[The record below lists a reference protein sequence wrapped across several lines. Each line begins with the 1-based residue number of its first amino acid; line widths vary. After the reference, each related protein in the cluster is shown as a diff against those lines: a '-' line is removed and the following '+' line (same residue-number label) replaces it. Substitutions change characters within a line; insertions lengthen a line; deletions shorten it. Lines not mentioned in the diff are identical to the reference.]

1 MSKSLAKKL
10 AQIKPGTVF
19 VGVDLAWDKNVV
31 VVLDAGARQLDR
43 FAIPHDRDWYEYLR
57 RRLQDV
63 CERHQATAGVLIGME
78 PTNYYW
84 KLLSSYL
91 ETQSLEY
98 RLVNPY
104 TVRKR
109 REGDRLD
116 RSRDDPRDA
125 FTIADLLRTGKF
137 TETQMLHGLY
147 AELRSL
153 VAHYHRLQGDIG
165 RQKTLLRTAVGQVFP
180 ELRQVFQDF
189 TGHTARAMLFH
200 HARAHQVADLSLESF
215 IAGVRADFQGTRL
228 HLTKLRHAHRLAARS
243 VGLKEGTDALQLM
256 TRLYLETLAGM
267 QEQLQQVEQALVA
280 TFLALPEALYL
291 LSVPGLGVITAATI
305 LAEIGDPSRYQNGRQ
320 LIKLAGTQP
329 APNISGRK
337 ARSATPM
344 SGQGRPRLRTA
355 LYFACLRLV
364 QRDEAFARTYQRLQ
378 QRNKNPLTGM
388 QAIGALMNKLLRIL
402 WAIMRDQTD
411 YDPARVT

>member
-10 AQIKPGTVF
+10 AQIKPGTLF
-19 VGVDLAWDKNVV
+19 VGVDLALERNVA
-31 VVLDAGARQLDR
+31 VVLDTGARQLDR
-43 FAIPHDRDWYEYLR
+43 FGFPNERDGYEYLQR
-57 RRLQDV
+57 RVQDV
-63 CERHQATAGVLIGME
+63 CDRHQASGVLIGME

-91 ETQSLEY
+91 EAPGLEY

-104 TVRKR
+104 TVKKR

-137 TETQMLHGLY
+137 TETQRQHGLY
-147 AELRSL
+147 AELRGL

-165 RQKTLLRTAVGQVFP
+165 RQKTLLRVTVGQLFP
-180 ELRQVFQDF
+180 ELSRVFQDL
-189 TGHTARAMLFH
+189 TGHTARAMLCQ
-200 HARAHQVADLSLESF
+200 HASAHQVATLSLESF
-215 IAGVRADFQGTRL
+215 IAGVRADFQGSRL
-228 HLTKLRHAHRLAARS
+228 HLAKLRHAHRLAASS
-243 VGLKEGTDALQLM
+243 VGLKEEAHALQLIA
-256 TRLYLETLAGM
+256 RLHLENLDVL
-267 QEQLQQVEQALVA
+267 QSQLKQVEQALVT
-280 TFLALPEALYL
+280 TFMALPEAPYL

-305 LAEIGDPSRYQNGRQ
+305 LAEIGDPSRYRRGRQ

-329 APNISGRK
+329 VPNTSGRK
-337 ARSATPM
+337 TRSATPM

-364 QRDEAFARTYQRLQ
+364 HRDEAFARSYQQLQ
-378 QRNKNPLTGM
+378 QREKNPLTGM
-388 QAIGALMNKLLRIL
+388 QALGVLMNKLLRIL
-402 WAIMRDQTD
+402 WALMRDQTY
-411 YDPARVT
+411 YDQARVT

>member
-10 AQIKPGTVF
+10 AQIKPGTLF
-19 VGVDLAWDKNVV
+19 VGVDLALDKNVT

-43 FAIPHDRDWYEYLR
+43 FAFPHDREGYDDFR
-57 RRLQDV
+57 QRLADV
-63 CERHQATAGVLIGME
+63 CARHQASGVLIGME

-91 ETQSLEY
+91 ERHDLAY

-104 TVRKR
+104 TVKKR
-109 REGDRLD
+109 REGDHLD

-137 TETQMLHGLY
+137 TETQRLHGLY
-147 AELRSL
+147 AELRNL
-153 VAHYHRLQGDIG
+153 VAHYARLQGDIG
-165 RQKTLLRTAVGQVFP
+165 RQKTLLRTAVGQLFP
-180 ELRQVFQDF
+180 ELKQVFQDF
-189 TGHTARAMLFH
+189 SGHTARAMLCY
-200 HARAHQVADLSLESF
+200 HASAHQVAGLSLADF

-228 HLTKLRHAHRLAARS
+228 HLAKLRHAHRLATS
-243 VGLKEGTDALQLM
+243 SIGLQEETHALQLM
-256 TRLYLETLAGM
+256 TRLHLEYLAGL
-267 QEQLQQVEQALVA
+267 QGQLQQVEQTLVA
-280 TFLALPEALYL
+280 TFLALPEAPYL
-291 LSVPGLGVITAATI
+291 LSIPGLGLMTAAII
-305 LAEIGDPSRYQNGRQ
+305 LAEIGDPRRYRNGRQ

-329 APNISGRK
+329 APNTSGRK
-337 ARSATPM
+337 TRSATPM

-378 QRNKNPLTGM
+378 QRDKNPLTGM
-388 QAIGALMNKLLRIL
+388 QALGVLMNKLLRIV
-402 WAIMRDQTD
+402 WAVIRDQTS
-411 YDPARVT
+411 YDQARAS

>member
-10 AQIKPGTVF
+10 AQIKPGTLF
-19 VGVDLAWDKNVV
+19 VGVDLALDKNVV

-43 FAIPHDRDWYEYLR
+43 FAMPHDWDGYEYFR

-63 CERHQATAGVLIGME
+63 CERHQGTEVLIGME

-91 ETQSLEY
+91 ETQGIEY

-104 TVRKR
+104 TVKKR

-137 TETQMLHGLY
+137 TETQQLHGLY

-165 RQKTLLRTAVGQVFP
+165 RQKTLLRMAVGQVFP
-180 ELRQVFQDF
+180 ELRRVFRDF

-200 HARAHQVADLSLESF
+200 HASAHQIAVLSLESF

-228 HLTKLRHAHRLAARS
+228 HLAKLRHAHRLAARS
-243 VGLKEGTDALQLM
+243 VGLKEGTYALQLM
-256 TRLYLETLAGM
+256 TRLHLETLAGL
-267 QEQLQQVEQALVA
+267 QEQLQQVEQALFA
-280 TFLALPEALYL
+280 IFLALPEAAYL

-305 LAEIGDPSRYQNGRQ
+305 LAEIGDPGRYRNGRQ

-329 APNISGRK
+329 APNTSGRK
-337 ARSATPM
+337 TRSATPM

-378 QRNKNPLTGM
+378 QRDKNPLTGM
-388 QAIGALMNKLLRIL
+388 QAMGALMNKLLRIV
-402 WAIMRDQTD
+402 WALMRDQTH
-411 YDPARVT
+411 YDPARIT

>member
-1 MSKSLAKKL
+1 VSKSLAKKL
-10 AQIKPGTVF
+10 AQIKPGTLF
-19 VGVDLAWDKNVV
+19 VGVDLALDKNVV

-43 FAIPHDRDWYEYLR
+43 FAIPHDWDGYEYFR
-57 RRLQDV
+57 RRVQDA
-63 CERHQATAGVLIGME
+63 CERHQATGVLIGME

-91 ETQSLEY
+91 ETQGLAY

-104 TVRKR
+104 TVKKR

-137 TETQMLHGLY
+137 TETQQLHGLY
-147 AELRSL
+147 AELRGL

-165 RQKTLLRTAVGQVFP
+165 RQKTLLRTAVGQLFP

-189 TGHTARAMLFH
+189 TGHSARAMLCH
-200 HARAHQVADLSLESF
+200 HASAHQVANLSLESF

-228 HLTKLRHAHRLAARS
+228 HLAKLRRAHRLAARS
-243 VGLKEGTDALQLM
+243 VGLKEETYVLQLM
-256 TRLYLETLAGM
+256 ARLHLETLAWL
-267 QEQLQQVEQALVA
+267 QDQLQQVEQALVA
-280 TFLALPEALYL
+280 IFLALPEA
-291 LSVPGLGVITAATI
+291 P
-305 LAEIGDPSRYQNGRQ
+305 
-320 LIKLAGTQP
+320 LAGTQP

-337 ARSATPM
+337 TRSATPM

-364 QRDEAFARTYQRLQ
+364 QRDDAFARTYQRLQ
-378 QRNKNPLTGM
+378 QRDKNPLTGM
-388 QAIGALMNKLLRIL
+388 QALGVLMNKLLRIL
-402 WAIMRDQTD
+402 WAMMRDQTY
-411 YDPARVT
+411 YDPMHVT